1 MSNTASAAERLF
13 FEGNRLMAQGDL
25 AAAEDCF
32 RNALREV
39 PDKAELHANL
49 AYLLALQGAA
59 HAALDAYARSI
70 DLDPGIAQVHL
81 NHGALLI
88 GLKQLDA
95 AEAAFTTAI
104 LLEPASPA
112 GWSNLGGLYAGMKRD
127 AESELCCRQA
137 LARDSGHAKARF
149 NLANVLLRQG
159 RFGEGWACLES
170 RQSGVPLAAHFQ
182 CPRWN
187 GEPLAGQSM
196 VLACE
201 AGLGDMIHFVRY
213 ATVIKNKG
221 VSRLT
226 LVCPAALKALFS
238 TVPGVDEILT
248 LEEDVPR
255 TGWDYWAPILSLPL
269 HCATDLASMP
279 AHLPYVSVPAQHARR
294 WDAAFPATGVR
305 VGLVWKGNPK
315 FENDADRSLPG
326 LHTLLALAQVK
337 GVSFVSLQKGAGEQE
352 AAHPPDGLQLWDASP
367 QLGDF
372 ADTAALIVNLDLV
385 ISVDTAVAHLAGALN
400 KPCWLLL
407 PHYNTDWRWLEQRSD
422 SPWYPGVMRLFRQA
436 PGGGWPDVMSQ
447 VQAALVQFAR
457 SHGQHGSAHQDA

>member
-1 MSNTASAAERLF
+1 
-13 FEGNRLMAQGDL
+13 MATGELD
-25 AAAEDCF
+25 AAEDCF
-32 RNALREV
+32 RNALKEA

-49 AYLLALQGAA
+49 GYLLDLKGAPYEALQC
-59 HAALDAYARSI
+59 YARSI

-81 NHGALLI
+81 NYGALLI
-88 GLKQLDA
+88 GLKLLGA
-95 AEAAFTTAI
+95 AEAAFTQAI
-104 LLEPASPA
+104 QLEPESPA

-137 LARDSGHAKARF
+137 LIRDNGHAKARF
-149 NLANVLLRQG
+149 NLANILLRQG

-170 RQSGVPLAAHFQ
+170 RQSSVPLAAYFE
-182 CPRWN
+182 CPRWS

-226 LVCPAALKALFS
+226 LVCPAVLTALFS
-238 TVPGVDEILT
+238 TVPGVDEVIA
-248 LEEDVPR
+248 LEQDVPR
-255 TGWDYWAPILSLPL
+255 AGWDYWAPILSLPL
-269 HCATDLASMP
+269 HCASDLDCIPAS
-279 AHLPYVSVPAQHARR
+279 LPYVSVPAEHAQR
-294 WDAAFPATGVR
+294 WDAVLPGKGLR

-326 LHTLLALAQVK
+326 LHTLQALAQVE
-337 GVSFVSLQKGAGEQE
+337 GVSFVSLQKGAGQYE
-352 AAHPPDGLQLWDASP
+352 AENPPEGLGLWDAGA

-372 ADTAALIVNLDLV
+372 AETAAVLVNLDLV

-400 KPCWLLL
+400 KPCWVLL
-407 PHYNTDWRWLEQRSD
+407 PHYNTDWRWLEKRSD

-436 PGGGWPDVMSQ
+436 PAGGWNAVVSQ
-447 VQAALVQFAR
+447 VRSELIQFVQ
-457 SHGQHGSAHQDA
+457 SHGK